1 MRSISNRF
9 VHLAACAAFV
19 TAGVSL
25 AAGEAKTLKGEV
37 VDQACYTKD
46 KGNVGDKHKDCGM
59 TCLNRLKQWHEA
71 GVCLKKG
78 SKLAFVTPEGQVYTI
93 VGAYTE
99 DKNAKLADL
108 FAMPVEATG
117 EVSEKDGAKELKITA
132 LKKAS

>member
-19 TAGVSL
+19 AASVPL
-25 AAGEAKTLKGEV
+25 AAGDAKTLKGEV

-46 KGNVGDKHKDCGM
+46 KGNVGEKHKDCGL
-59 TCLNRLKQWHEA
+59 T
-71 GVCLKKG
+71 CLKKG
-78 SKLAFVTPEGQVYTI
+78 SKLAFVTPDGQVFTI
-93 VGAYTE
+93 VGDYTE
-99 DKNAKLADL
+99 NKNAKLADL

-132 LKKAS
+132 LKKVS